1 MMKFYGGDSSLINEY
16 RVCVSLLQ
24 YDDPDCAIWFG
35 YITTPAE
42 TRVFNCTVRPPTT
55 WCLEGTEMMRIQIKA
70 QTNVTSTENVK
81 FRMTVFGKLV
91 TNYVLILSG
100 STGGSVGGLI
110 LIYTAVKLFL
120 YIRKNTRY

>member
-1 MMKFYGGDSSLINEY
+1 MSTESVYLYSSMTILTVLYGLDTLRHQQKQE
-16 RVCVSLLQ
+16 
-24 YDDPDCAIWFG
+24 F
-35 YITTPAE
+35 
-42 TRVFNCTVRPPTT
+42 VFNCTVRPPTT